1 MAPFSPKDG
10 SFTPKPVGSALPR
23 PGDPLVLPDGSILY
37 EEKRIKTNSIKER
50 SDLAVKARDFRANT
64 KRDLK
69 AFPANVHMFK
79 AVSVV
84 FSMTAY
90 GISNIEICETLN
102 INNDQLDEIRSH
114 HGYSELF
121 NSVFNEFISAN
132 SEMLQSRIAA
142 YSHAAVGKIGQLV
155 TKAKKEEV
163 QLAASKDIL
172 DRAGMRPQD
181 LTANQQAS
189 QNELQIRITKKVD
202 DVIVDIT
209 TNLGETNG

>member
-1 MAPFSPKDG
+1 MTIING
-10 SFTPKPVGSALPR
+10 SIKHTQPGPVLPR
-23 PGDPLVLPDGSILY
+23 PGDPLVLPDGTMLY
-37 EEKRIKTNSIKER
+37 EEKRVKTTDANRK
-50 SDLAVKARDFRANT
+50 SDLAINPRDFRADN

-69 AFPANVHMFK
+69 NFPANPAMFK

-90 GISNIEICETLN
+90 GISNIEICESLN
-102 INNDQLDEIRSH
+102 ITNDQLEELRSH
-114 HGYSELF
+114 QGYSELF
-121 NSVFNEFISAN
+121 NSVFNEFINAN

-142 YSHAAVGKIGQLV
+142 YSHMAVGKIGQLV

-181 LTANQQAS
+181 LTANQAAS

-202 DVIVDIT
+202 DVTIDVT
-209 TNLGETNG
+209 MGNEGG

>member
-1 MAPFSPKDG
+1 MPFDPVTGK
-10 SFTPKPVGSALPR
+10 FTPKLPTPALPK
-23 PGDPLVLPDGSILY
+23 PGDPLILPGGQVLH
-37 EEKRIKTNSIKER
+37 EEKRLKTTRADKT
-50 SDLAVKARDFRANT
+50 SDLQISPREFRANI

-69 AFPANVHMFK
+69 AFPANPQMFK

-84 FSMTAY
+84 FAMTAY
-90 GISNIEICETLN
+90 GISNIEICETLK
-102 INNDQLDEIRSH
+102 ITNDQLEELRSH

-121 NSVFNEFISAN
+121 NATFSEFINAN

-181 LTANQQAS
+181 LTANQAAS

-202 DVIVDIT
+202 DVTIDVKMG
-209 TNLGETNG
+209 NEGA